1 MNKSPLTLVQEQ
13 TLKTVDAM
21 YKRLE
26 EPRRWFTQAELPGVK
41 LLTLDPL
48 VDKNYLKRKRAFGV
62 VYYQTTKHRVG
73 KSLKAHYV
81 SIPDTESIVLEV
93 DDITVTI
100 EYPTDVSEYDAVC
113 IAKET
118 IDEERREQICPESE
132 SIN

>member
-62 VYYQTTKHRVG
+62 VYYQTTKRRVG

-93 DDITVTI
+93 DDVIVTI
-100 EYPTDVSEYDAVC
+100 ERPTDVDEGDAVC
-113 IAKET
+113 VAKEM
-118 IDEERREQICPESE
+118 IDEEHAAQTSAEYKGTQ
-132 SIN
+132 

>member
-1 MNKSPLTLVQEQ
+1 M
-13 TLKTVDAM
+13 
-21 YKRLE
+21 
-26 EPRRWFTQAELPGVK
+26 
-41 LLTLDPL
+41 TLDPL

>member
-13 TLKTVDAM
+13 TLKTVGAM

-41 LLTLDPL
+41 TLTLDPL

-62 VYYQTTKHRVG
+62 VYYQTTKRRVG

-81 SIPDTESIVLEV
+81 SIPDTKSIVLEV
-93 DDITVTI
+93 DDIIVTI
-100 EYPTDVSEYDAVC
+100 EHPIDVSEYDAVC
-113 IAKET
+113 IAKEM
-118 IDEERREQICPESE
+118 IGEEHGEQTSPESE